1 MQLPAQ
7 ILKLP
12 QWLCGKESS
21 WNAGDSD
28 SIPGL
33 RRCPGGG
40 HGKPL
45 QYSCL
50 ENPMDR
56 GDWPAS
62 RLNSIGLQ
70 RVGHDWSD
78 LACTHAQ
85 ILPGGKGRGIGLKI
99 CYEFTNSFKK
109 IALKPYI

>member
-1 MQLPAQ
+1 MNHIYLQLPAQ

-12 QWLCGKESS
+12 QWLSGKES
-21 WNAGDSD
+21 WNAEDSD
-28 SIPGL
+28 SVPGL
-33 RRCPGGG
+33 GRCPGGG

-56 GDWPAS
+56 GDWQAG
-62 RLNSIGLQ
+62 RLKSIGLQ
-70 RVGHDWSD
+70 RLGYDWSD

-85 ILPGGKGRGIGLKI
+85 ILPAGTG
-99 CYEFTNSFKK
+99 
-109 IALKPYI
+109 